1 MSTRRSPQ
9 PSVDAPLRKLARR
22 ARQLRRAGR
31 LDAASAAVDSALH
44 LASDAPRAELIT
56 LACAIELD
64 RGRIDGVEA
73 RLTALLSVPA
83 RASDGAAHALA
94 CARAHYELGRLCAS
108 QRRFAAAHEHLLA
121 ALHAPDR
128 PTVEG
133 EPGALLRLRALA
145 TLGTTDCMQGQH
157 AQGLAHLEA
166 AHAGFGAPGLEA
178 AALDHARVLINLGAA
193 HFEQRRLDEGQRW
206 SQCALAQLAPELA
219 ARRAGARADLGRALI
234 NLGGIHS
241 QAGRFDQAIA
251 CYHDALA
258 AFERAARSARRGGDP
273 SRLRGSWAK
282 ASMNLGHT
290 LYKAGDFAGARRHL
304 GAALRRYRPLMQTSP
319 NLLPDVARTWVNEAH
334 LVARRGQ
341 ADRAHAL
348 YTRGLKTFQRLM
360 RGAASSPL
368 RPDAANARLG
378 LARVDLMRGH
388 GRGSARR
395 FEQAMAVL
403 RELSHEGRLECADA
417 WLEAWIAQAAT
428 LVAQPA
434 PEREAQAMV
443 RALSRVLRS
452 PPLRALGEL
461 DEPLRAP
468 AAALDAIDRWRRD
481 RAGAALPGW
490 LDALSACGLDY
501 LLDCTAQVLADS
513 SPPWLHRQGAA
524 MRLWVERLG
533 VAAAAQPRAAPLL
546 AQWFLRTRGL
556 RAQRLAIA
564 AASDERVAGLRA
576 ALEDLSRLESDLL
589 GAVSPPQPDD
599 TPGARGGRLLDAGGS
614 AEAGETERRFTQWRA
629 LRQRVAEGTGDAV
642 AQGLLPPALRLG
654 VDDLA
659 RQLAAGQ
666 ALLLLA
672 RLDRARVVVLCVH
685 AGAVRSRVVVLPPP
699 LCSGSC
705 DLFNAAARQA
715 LRHDF
720 APFAARELTATP
732 LRPVDMASA
741 LEDSAGDRIALEALR
756 EIGRHLLAPALSE
769 LRAAACGEID
779 IVPADDLHLLPW
791 SDLTRPW
798 LADFVSIDVYPS
810 AGAWLRGRTQRPR
823 DALPRWALAA
833 APGHGGTRALRW
845 VDVERRCSLR
855 LWQQAGAR
863 IGELGAA
870 SDADSLLVMGHGLR
884 PHDNPALAGV
894 LLDDG
899 RMLAAHDVASAG
911 AFDHVLLSACVLG
924 RTDEAF
930 GEPLGFLSACLALR
944 SRFGVG
950 WLTEVPDEAA
960 CLFSLALQ
968 FALRDAL
975 RAGAEH
981 VRWSRVFHATC
992 TTIADG
998 AWPAGFTA
1006 WLGDDAWVSDAV
1018 PAATPPAMLRRVLPW
1033 VLALGR

>member
-1 MSTRRSPQ
+1 MPSADAST
-9 PSVDAPLRKLARR
+9 DARLRQLARR

-31 LDAASAAVDSALH
+31 LDAASAAVDSALL
-44 LASDAPRAELIT
+44 LASDAPRAELIA

-64 RGRIDGVEA
+64 RGRVDGVEA
-73 RLTALLSVPA
+73 RLSAVLSAPA
-83 RASDGAAHALA
+83 TASDSTAHALA
-94 CARAHYELGRLCAS
+94 QARAHYELGRLCAL
-108 QRRFAAAHEHLLA
+108 QRRFAAADEHLLA
-121 ALHAPDR
+121 ALRAPDR
-128 PTVEG
+128 PSLEG

-157 AQGLAHLEA
+157 ARGLAHLEA
-166 AHAGFGAPGLEA
+166 AHAGFSAPGLEA

-193 HFEQRRLDEGQRW
+193 HFEQRRLAEGQRW
-206 SQCALAQLAPELA
+206 SQLALARLAPELA

-241 QAGRFDQAIA
+241 QAGRLDQAIA
-251 CYHDALA
+251 CYRDALA

-273 SRLRGSWAK
+273 TRLRGSWAK

-304 GAALRRYRPLMQTSP
+304 GAALRRYRPLVQTSP

-334 LVARRGQ
+334 LAARRGQ
-341 ADRAHAL
+341 TDRAHAS
-348 YTRGLKTFQRLM
+348 YTRGLQTFQRLM

-388 GRGSARR
+388 GRSSARR
-395 FEQAMAVL
+395 FEQAMALL
-403 RELSHEGRLECADA
+403 RDLSHEGRLECADA
-417 WLEAWIAQAAT
+417 WLEGWIAQAAT
-428 LVAQPA
+428 LVEQPP
-434 PEREAQAMV
+434 PEREALAMV

-461 DEPLRAP
+461 EEPLRAP

-481 RAGAALPGW
+481 RAGVAAPGW
-490 LDALSACGLDY
+490 LDALIARGLEV

-513 SPPWLHRQGAA
+513 SPPWLHRQGAS
-524 MRLWVERLG
+524 MRQWVERLG
-533 VAAAAQPRAAPLL
+533 VSAAAQPQAAPLL

-564 AASDERVAGLRA
+564 AASDERVADLRA
-576 ALEDLSRLESDLL
+576 ALEALNRLESDLL
-589 GAVSPPQPDD
+589 GAVSPPRPDD
-599 TPGARGGRLLDAGGS
+599 SEGARGGRLLDAGVP
-614 AEAGETERRFTQWRA
+614 AEAGDMEHRFAQWRT
-629 LRQRVAEGTGDAV
+629 LRQRVAEGIGDAV

-654 VDDLA
+654 ARDLA
-659 RQLAAGQ
+659 RPLAAGQ

-672 RLDRARVVVLCVH
+672 RLDHARVVVLSVH
-685 AGAVRSRVVVLPPP
+685 AGAVQARLVELPPP
-699 LCSGSC
+699 LCIGSC
-705 DLFNAAARQA
+705 DLFNAAARQT

-720 APFAARELTATP
+720 APFAARDLTPTR
-732 LRPVDMASA
+732 LRPLDITPAF
-741 LEDSAGDRIALEALR
+741 EDSAGDRIALDALR
-756 EIGRHLLAPALSE
+756 EIGRHLLAPTLSE
-769 LRAAACGEID
+769 LRTAACREID

-791 SDLTRPW
+791 SDVTRPW
-798 LADFVSIDVYPS
+798 LADFVSVDVYPS
-810 AGAWLRGRTQRPR
+810 AGAWLRGRTPRPVASA
-823 DALPRWALAA
+823 ALPRWALAA
-833 APGHGGTRALRW
+833 APGLGGARALRW
-845 VDVERRCSLR
+845 VDVERRGSLR

-863 IGELGAA
+863 IAELGAA
-870 SDADSLLVMGHGLR
+870 TGADSLLVMGHGQR

-894 LLDDG
+894 MLDDG
-899 RMLAAHDVASAG
+899 HVLAAHDVASAG
-911 AFDHVLLSACVLG
+911 PFDHVLLSACVLG

-930 GEPLGFLSACLALR
+930 GEPLGFLSACLTQR

-968 FALRDAL
+968 FSLRDAL

-981 VRWSRVFHATC
+981 IRWSRVFHATC
-992 TTIADG
+992 ATIARG

-1006 WLGDDAWVSDAV
+1006 WLGEDTWAGDAAP
-1018 PAATPPAMLRRVLPW
+1018 PAAPPAALRRVLPW
-1033 VLALGR
+1033 MLALGR